1 MDKKSETFE
10 GSIARLEEIVKTM
23 ERGEVP
29 LEQALA
35 LFKEGT
41 ELAGR
46 CSKLLDEAELT
57 VTKLTRGPGGE
68 PVETEFEDA

>member
-1 MDKKSETFE
+1 MNKKSETFE
-10 GSIARLEEIVKTM
+10 SSITRLEEVIKAM
-23 ERGEVP
+23 EQGDVP

-46 CSKLLDEAELT
+46 CSRLLDEAELT
-57 VTKLTRGPGGE
+57 VKKLTKDANGE